1 VRHPG
6 QSGQALFFFHFLLVS
21 TVSLIRS
28 QSLSVLSNGLS
39 PTSPAE
45 LVKDRTMKSKRIIL
59 ERKLA
64 ELNRFKQFL
73 RREDREVFEDLVSE
87 CRRYAAGG
95 EVFASPLKE
104 MSLLFW
110 MIFAQ
115 HKRLTEL
122 EKRVNAIPN

>member
-1 VRHPG
+1 
-6 QSGQALFFFHFLLVS
+6 
-21 TVSLIRS
+21 
-28 QSLSVLSNGLS
+28 
-39 PTSPAE
+39 
-45 LVKDRTMKSKRIIL
+45 MKSKRIIL
-59 ERKLA
+59 EQKLA

-73 RREDREVFEDLVSE
+73 RREDREVFDDLVSE

>member
-1 VRHPG
+1 
-6 QSGQALFFFHFLLVS
+6 
-21 TVSLIRS
+21 
-28 QSLSVLSNGLS
+28 
-39 PTSPAE
+39 
-45 LVKDRTMKSKRIIL
+45 MKSKRIIL

-73 RREDREVFEDLVSE
+73 RREDREVSE
-87 CRRYAAGG
+87 CRRYAADG

-110 MIFAQ
+110 MMFAQ